1 MKRVTYIFL
10 LLTFLNYCFAFA
22 YDIEEVSDSVSTH
35 SQIITLKSKLPL
47 LSHTHQVSYEKNHDE
62 LNRYHH
68 EYKMYLPEFSE
79 EITEEISKV
88 LNLDLHF
95 SEELFLLPSNIQFE
109 IKSAQNNPL
118 SNVLVSSY
126 IILFENFRL

>member
-1 MKRVTYIFL
+1 MKRITYIFL

-22 YDIEEVSDSVSTH
+22 YDIEEVVDNVTTH
-35 SQIITLKSKLPL
+35 SKIITLKSKLPL
-47 LSHTHQVSYEKNHDE
+47 FSHSHQVSYEKNHDE
-62 LNRYHH
+62 LNSYHH

-88 LNLDLHF
+88 LNLDLYLI
-95 SEELFLLPSNIQFE
+95 EDLYLLSANNQLE
-109 IKSAQNNPL
+109 IESVDNNSL
-118 SNVLVSSY
+118 SKVQTSSY